1 MVILIDLVEE
11 KKGETYLE
19 FFLKPL
25 RILGME
31 VGFGKWE
38 VLELMEIFFSNW

>member
-19 FFLKPL
+19 FFLKSL

-31 VGFGKWE
+31 VGFGK
-38 VLELMEIFFSNW
+38 